1 MSSLFEETGENW
13 RDTMKG
19 IYEGL
24 SGETLKS
31 SSTFYMVFSTVAY
44 IVLLICKFFNL
55 KYTNQWLKTCDEETT
70 ILYGD
75 DRGLTRD
82 SAEASRI
89 TVRFT
94 RISNLSNTQSI
105 PLGTRVCYGEYLF
118 DTVETYTFGVNESTI
133 DCVVECETEG
143 SETNGIVSGSTFS
156 IIDAIPHIT
165 SCVSISESTGGSDQ
179 ETLSNF
185 KEKIRSFPEKYSC
198 AGTRG
203 AYEYFAMEADS
214 SVTKAYAYNKSEG
227 VTGVVILLKDGVMP
241 SSEMIDKVQTYLSV
255 EEIRAINDK
264 IEVSEPKIVKYSID
278 IDFYVG
284 RTNETS
290 EGSIQTSSK
299 ELIEVLTE
307 KLSNSLGGSINPEA
321 FTNIIVNAGGKR
333 TVVRQPSYVALEK
346 YEVCICES
354 INVILAG
361 VEDD

>member
-31 SSTFYMVFSTVAY
+31 SSTFYMVFSAVAY

-118 DTVETYTFGVNESTI
+118 DTVETYTFGVNESII

-156 IIDAIPHIT
+156 IIDAIPHTT
-165 SCVSISESTGGSDQ
+165 SCVSTSESTGGSDQ

-185 KEKIRSFPEKYSC
+185 KEKIRSFPESYSC
-198 AGTRG
+198 AGTKG
-203 AYEYFAMEADS
+203 AYEYFAMKADS
-214 SVTKAYAYNKSEG
+214 SIAKSYAYNKSAG
-227 VTGVVILLKDGVMP
+227 IAGIVILLKDGVLP
-241 SSEMIDKVQTYLSV
+241 SAEMINKVQTYLSI
-255 EEIRAINDK
+255 EEIRALNDK
-264 IEVSEPKIVKYSID
+264 IEVSEPEVVRYSID
-278 IDFYVG
+278 ISFYVG
-284 RTNETS
+284 RTNEASAGT
-290 EGSIQTSSK
+290 IATNSK
-299 ELIEVLTE
+299 ELIESLTN
-307 KLSNSLGGSINPEA
+307 KLSNSLGGSINPET
-321 FTNIIVNAGGKR
+321 FRNIILNAGGKR
-333 TVVRQPSYVALEK
+333 TIIREPSYLALEK
-346 YEVCICES
+346 NQVCICED